1 MLFLTAGCG
10 KGTTVRSAPRLEET
24 SAQPSQR
31 PLPNDFFVGWLEAH
45 GHKDVVVDADG
56 VGVANNAT
64 RLKASLYGSN
74 EHKNSGFVVETE
86 FTIRL
91 PSKRIITEFLGGTG
105 KTEEEA
111 IKDTMLNFT
120 VTTFHV
126 VYKAF
131 INPLDPHMGMKKL
144 QINGAER
151 EVILGDILSR
161 GNTAEGEV
169 NLNPMREEIRK
180 AISKLALEPS
190 PHWIKIVYSQHES
203 KPMTVAATLDNGD
216 HKGLTDAIT
225 ALPWPRSDRFYMAKQ
240 FIVIK

>member
-1 MLFLTAGCG
+1 LSRFILIIMLFLTAGCG

-91 PSKRIITEFLGGTG
+91 PSKRII
-105 KTEEEA
+105 
-111 IKDTMLNFT
+111 
-120 VTTFHV
+120 
-126 VYKAF
+126 
-131 INPLDPHMGMKKL
+131 PLDPHMGMKKL